1 MNPSFVLVFLIFICF
16 SGKKFFIFFLLP
28 ACYKYP
34 LEGCPFIF
42 SPVCGTD
49 GNSYA
54 NECVLCH
61 TIRKTKMMIQIV
73 KTRQC

>member
-16 SGKKFFIFFLLP
+16 SDSGAKPYRTP